1 MRPCISIRGSVRPS
15 VHPLVHP
22 SVGPLVM
29 LLLSWHFLGFHG
41 KIGSFVSLSLG
52 VFYTQALILTRSN
65 ERGDRLTI
73 LLFVFHAISRLC
85 VGRFGDFFDE
95 IITTSIL
102 QNAGKNRILLSS
114 IRKEWERIKD
124 YSLKGKITTTHNF
137 LWKTSPYAKTKIL
150 IRKNLK
156 PTFFQA

>member
-1 MRPCISIRGSVRPS
+1 MALLHFFPTKFNTVLSFSTNLIFIGFQMRPIRGSVHPSVRPS
-15 VHPLVHP
+15 VHP

-41 KIGSFVSLSLG
+41 KIGSFVSLSLR
-52 VFYTQALILTRSN
+52 VFYSQALTRSN

-73 LLFVFHAISRLC
+73 LLFMFHAISRLS
-85 VGRFGDFFDE
+85 VGRFCDFFDE

-124 YSLKGKITTTHNF
+124 YSLKGKITTTHD
-137 LWKTSPYAKTKIL
+137 
-150 IRKNLK
+150 
-156 PTFFQA
+156 FF